1 MFLAFAEEYQ
11 LNNATGSDKSASVP
25 LMHLVCKWFI
35 FRRKP
40 FEWGSSHLYFDHEL
54 ISGETFN
61 T

>member
-40 FEWGSSHLYFDHEL
+40 FE
-54 ISGETFN
+54 
-61 T
+61 